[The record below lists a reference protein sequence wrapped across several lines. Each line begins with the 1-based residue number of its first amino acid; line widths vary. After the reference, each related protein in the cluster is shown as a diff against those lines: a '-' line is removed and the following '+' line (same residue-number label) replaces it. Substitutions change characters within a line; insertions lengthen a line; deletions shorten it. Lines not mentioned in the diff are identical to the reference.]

1 MNIRKSLVPVALAAA
16 LVFSLP
22 VAASAADAPAN
33 KAEKRLELLR
43 ANAGEP
49 VKTVKF
55 LRPMHGFE
63 VVGPHNVLV
72 WETPF
77 KAWLLDLRESPACQ
91 KLENEWTVAFETMYD
106 TLNTANGYIVGDHG
120 IRCRIDGIR
129 EVDVKA
135 WRAAEREAG
144 IRDPE

>member
-22 VAASAADAPAN
+22 AAFAADAPAN

-77 KAWLLDLRESPACQ
+77 KAWLLDLREKPPARSSRTSGRSASRPCTTRSTPRTATSSATTASAAASTASAR
-91 KLENEWTVAFETMYD
+91 WT
-106 TLNTANGYIVGDHG
+106 
-120 IRCRIDGIR
+120 
-129 EVDVKA
+129 
-135 WRAAEREAG
+135 
-144 IRDPE
+144 